1 MVEVTE
7 VPMLAPCGKRAE
19 GQKLFAARIAVAFE
33 QLAPSA
39 SVQKA
44 RARTMMIGMACST
57 VKMSAA
63 TMVMVIEVE
72 VEDDW
77 TSTVTK
83 TPTMTPVTLRTSGPQ
98 VRP

>member
-1 MVEVTE
+1 
-7 VPMLAPCGKRAE
+7 
-19 GQKLFAARIAVAFE
+19 
-33 QLAPSA
+33 
-39 SVQKA
+39 
-44 RARTMMIGMACST
+44 MIGMACST

-83 TPTMTPVTLRTSGPQ
+83 TPTMTPVTLRIKGPH
-98 VRP
+98 VRTWRQLPAA